1 MKKIVYVCGTKYK
14 GLIEKCIELDKR
26 VYENKYVGDL
36 DLYKEAYKKDCNNF
50 IFAID
55 TNTGEVAGYLFATPL
70 KDKTYERMR
79 TGFFIDTETI
89 SINEIESLKKD
100 SLNNIY
106 IYSIVVNPEY
116 QGMGI
121 SKKLVDTLMNRLKK
135 ISAEGYCT
143 KSILADTVNPKVFG
157 NLSRYGLVPI
167 NRSKHNSVIV
177 EKVIS
182 NKKSF
187 NLLLTQSE
195 EVIF

>member
-1 MKKIVYVCGTKYK
+1 MKKIVYAYGTKYER
-14 GLIEKCIELDKR
+14 LIEECIKLDKS

-55 TNTGEVAGYLFATPL
+55 ASTGEVAGYLFAMPI
-70 KDKTYERMR
+70 KDEAYEKMR
-79 TGFFIDTETI
+79 TGCFIDTEAI
-89 SINEIESLKKD
+89 SENDIDSLKK
-100 SLNNIY
+100 STLNSIY

-116 QGMGI
+116 QGMGV
-121 SKKLVDTLMNRLKK
+121 SKKLVDTLMGRLEKVS
-135 ISAEGYCT
+135 IDGYNI
-143 KSILADTVNPKVFG
+143 KSILADTINPKTFG

-177 EKVIS
+177 ERVIN
-182 NKKSF
+182 NKKSL
-187 NLLLTQSE
+187 NLLLTQSK